1 MISDNKLN
9 INQQKAASLFCGP
22 IMVFA
27 GAGSGKTRTLTYR
40 VANMIEAGIPAYN
53 ILAITFTNKAT
64 N

>member
-40 VANMIEAGIPAYN
+40 VAKTGEENTVTE
-53 ILAITFTNKAT
+53 ITTIVNDT
-64 N
+64 LQV